1 MIYDS
6 LYLLEQRDSRAPEWK
21 LNEDR
26 DVYSTRENAEAGREE
41 WLGLNAELIDQE
53 GCEYDG
59 HLDGYE
65 VRVVEY
71 RRVG

>member
-1 MIYDS
+1 MTADAI
-6 LYLLEQRDSRAPEWK
+6 YLLEQRDARDPEWK
-21 LNEDR
+21 LNDDR
-26 DVYSTRENAEAGREE
+26 DVYSTRENAECGAAE
-41 WLGLNAELIDQE
+41 WIGLNAELIDQE
-53 GCEYDG
+53 GNEYDG